1 MSMAMVAVAD
11 DAMQQQHFIF
21 LSSVFFVAL
30 SLPANFP
37 TFGAK
42 PSRSLKSNLIAP
54 SRYFY
59 VSHVG
64 IRIQITRKE
73 QFGALTKNGAP
84 ETPYEEA
91 SERCGSLAELYR
103 EVRRD
108 GPRTTNSIIQY
119 RNCSH

>member
-54 SRYFY
+54 
-59 VSHVG
+59 
-64 IRIQITRKE
+64 
-73 QFGALTKNGAP
+73 
-84 ETPYEEA
+84 
-91 SERCGSLAELYR
+91 
-103 EVRRD
+103 
-108 GPRTTNSIIQY
+108 
-119 RNCSH
+119 